1 LNPPHP
7 AEFFRSLLDETTDP
21 RVAFEAIRFGRNLQ
35 IDIESGELYRQYQLL
50 RSMPGIG
57 EVSAIQLL
65 AELV

>member
-1 LNPPHP
+1 MKCIQ
-7 AEFFRSLLDETTDP
+7 AD
-21 RVAFEAIRFGRNLQ
+21 A
-35 IDIESGELYRQYQLL
+35 ELYRQYQLL